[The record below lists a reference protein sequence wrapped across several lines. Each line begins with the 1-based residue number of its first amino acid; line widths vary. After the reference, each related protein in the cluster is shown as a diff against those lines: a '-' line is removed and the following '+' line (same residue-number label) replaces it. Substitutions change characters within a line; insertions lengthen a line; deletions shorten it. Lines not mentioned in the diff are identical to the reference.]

1 MKQITSNV
9 YVETGGHGCNI
20 GFVVTSDG
28 VVAHDTPVASVLVQ
42 AWLKEIAKHGPLRYV
57 INGEGHP
64 DHIGGNCWMGG
75 ILIAHEGARDA
86 ILKTDLNT
94 LRQMQKRFAPDAPES
109 SDLKLRTPDITLS
122 QRLTIYLGKH
132 TFRLMA
138 LPGHSRWQVTNYV
151 PEEGVIFTSDNVVG
165 TNMPFFF
172 EAVPEEWLKTLEFID
187 TLDFAKL
194 VPGHGEVKD
203 KSYVKEMIKIVHRW
217 IDPVKDAV
225 KQGLALE
232 ETIKK
237 VSAIKEF
244 AELAKASTMPGPG
257 IVVNSVTGIYTYYKN
272 KK

>member
-1 MKQITSNV
+1 MKQITPNV
-9 YVETGGHGCNI
+9 YVETSGRGCNI

-28 VVAHDTPVASVLVQ
+28 VVAHDTPVASTLAQ
-42 AWLKEIAKHGPLRYV
+42 AWLKEINKHGALRYV

-64 DHIGGNCWMGG
+64 DHIGGNCYMGG

-86 ILKTDLNT
+86 ILKTDIN
-94 LRQMQKRFAPDAPES
+94 QIKGMQKRFAPDAPE
-109 SDLKLRTPDITLS
+109 DPGLKLRTPDITLS

-151 PEEGVIFTSDNVVG
+151 PEEGVVFTSDNVVT

-172 EAVPEEWLKTLEFID
+172 DSVPDEWLKSLEYID
-187 TLDFAKL
+187 TLDFVKL
-194 VPGHGEVKD
+194 VPGHGEVQE
-203 KSYVKEMIKIVHRW
+203 KSYVKEMLKVLHRW

-225 KQGLALE
+225 KQGLTLE
-232 ETIKK
+232 ETVKK
-237 VSAIKEF
+237 ISAIKEF
-244 AELAKASTMPGPG
+244 AELIKQSTTPGPG
-257 IVVNSVTGIYTYYKN
+257 SVPNNVAGIYNYYT